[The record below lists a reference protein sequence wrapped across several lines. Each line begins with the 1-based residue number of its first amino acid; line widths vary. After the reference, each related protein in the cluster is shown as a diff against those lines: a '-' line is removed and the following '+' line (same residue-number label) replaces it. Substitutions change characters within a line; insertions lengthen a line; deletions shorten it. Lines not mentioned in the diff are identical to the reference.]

1 MSPPFCVL
9 IDVIEYVFVLIR
21 FSTLEPLVPVI
32 ASLANYNIVKA
43 GNTVM
48 TKLIHALDSLN
59 IEWLGLSAKK
69 YRILKVRDTKV
80 GFLAFC
86 CVSSK
91 CTDSGFMPFAPVR
104 YAPKTAR
111 ESIEDLRKVNKHKS
125 SLIIIDFILPFIFG

>member
-1 MSPPFCVL
+1 M
-9 IDVIEYVFVLIR
+9 
-21 FSTLEPLVPVI
+21 I

-111 ESIEDLRKVNKHKS
+111 ESIEDLRKVNKQRS